1 MARVKNSKNS
11 RARRKKVL
19 SRTKGFVGGRN
30 NRLRQAQETLKRAG
44 TFAFRDR
51 KQKKRNAR
59 ALWITRINAAAH
71 EHGLNYSTLISGLKT
86 AGVGLDRKALAELAV
101 ADPAAFGKLA
111 ELAAKK

>member
-1 MARVKNSKNS
+1 MARVKISKNS

-51 KQKKRNAR
+51 KQKKRHAR
-59 ALWITRINAAAH
+59 SLWIIRINAAAH
-71 EHGLNYSTLISGLKT
+71 EFGLNYSTLISGLKT
-86 AGVGLDRKALAELAV
+86 AGVTLDRKALAELAV

-111 ELAAKK
+111 ALAAKK